1 MSFIAY
7 YLTLLLVTSY
17 AIASKARFERLLAG
31 LLILN
36 SLAATTL
43 QRLLHDFYPLLAI
56 LVIDVGL
63 LSAVGWILWRY
74 RRPWIWIISIVQA
87 LVVLFDLAQV
97 TVRLLPDKNYA
108 DLMTIF
114 AYTQLATLGFGVL
127 WRTYGP
133 PAEPRDSE
141 PRPRSPVD

>member
-17 AIASKARFERLLAG
+17 AIASKARFERLLGG

-63 LSAVGWILWRY
+63 LSAVAWILWRY
-74 RRPWIWIISIVQA
+74 RRPWIVIICTVQA
-87 LVVLFDLAQV
+87 LVVGFDCAQV
-97 TVRLLPDKNYA
+97 VFNLLPANSYA
-108 DLMTIF
+108 DLMTMF
-114 AYTQLATLGFGVL
+114 AYTQLATLGVGVL

-133 PAEPRDSE
+133 PAEPQDSMPQ
-141 PRPRSPVD
+141 PRGPVH